1 MNLAAPPPLV
11 DKFLSATASIFSD
24 AHLRYWSMQSFSWPI
39 RVYIED
45 TDAGGIVFYAN
56 YLKYMERAR
65 TEALRSLGFEL
76 DQWQNDER
84 RLFVVR
90 SIEVDYHKPAKFNEQ
105 LCVHANMQHVKRA
118 SLVCHQPIYRGDELL
133 VNASVQL
140 ACVDADT
147 FSPAA
152 IPAAMK
158 EAFRSEQ

>member
-1 MNLAAPPPLV
+1 ME
-11 DKFLSATASIFSD
+11 
-24 AHLRYWSMQSFSWPI
+24 SFSWTI

-56 YLKYMERAR
+56 YLKYMERSR
-65 TEALRSLGFEL
+65 TEALRALGIEL

-105 LCVHANMQHVKRA
+105 LRVHADMQNIKRA
-118 SLVCHQPIYRGDELL
+118 SLICRQPIYRGDELL

-140 ACVDADT
+140 ACVDADH
-147 FSPAA
+147 FSPVA

-158 EAFRSEQ
+158 EALRREQ

>member
-1 MNLAAPPPLV
+1 ME
-11 DKFLSATASIFSD
+11 
-24 AHLRYWSMQSFSWPI
+24 SFSWPI

-65 TEALRSLGFEL
+65 TEALRALGIEL

-90 SIEVDYHKPAKFNEQ
+90 SIKVEYHKPAKFNEQ
-105 LCVHANMQHVKRA
+105 LRVHADMQNVKRA
-118 SLVCHQPIYRGDELL
+118 SLICHQPIYRDDELL

-140 ACVDADT
+140 ACVDADQL
-147 FSPAA
+147 SPVA
-152 IPAAMK
+152 IPAAVK
-158 EAFRSEQ
+158 EALRREQ

>member
-1 MNLAAPPPLV
+1 ME
-11 DKFLSATASIFSD
+11 
-24 AHLRYWSMQSFSWPI
+24 SFSWPV

-65 TEALRSLGFEL
+65 TEALRALGIEL
-76 DQWQNDER
+76 DQWQHDER

-105 LCVHANMQHVKRA
+105 LCVHANMQNVKRA
-118 SLVCHQPIYRGDELL
+118 SLDCHQPIYRGDELL

-140 ACVDADT
+140 ACVDADQL
-147 FSPAA
+147 SPVA
-152 IPAAMK
+152 IPATLK
-158 EAFRSEQ
+158 EAFRREQ